1 MILDLRNALAQATEK
16 IKSDAAIYD
25 EYVKKD
31 FKRPCFF
38 LRLLKLTGRREMA
51 GRYLF
56 TAFWQIKY
64 YPRLPVKGE
73 PWRLYR
79 ELNDLALK
87 LYGALAIP
95 GYLVTDME
103 HQIEDNTLVFSA
115 AYSFYAE
122 ENENGENNEKM
133 IQLEI
138 EME

>member
-79 ELNDLALK
+79 ELNDLALAPW
-87 LYGALAIP
+87 LYPVIWSPIWSIKSKIIP
-95 GYLVTDME
+95 WFFPPLTPS
-103 HQIEDNTLVFSA
+103 TPR
-115 AYSFYAE
+115 
-122 ENENGENNEKM
+122 KM
-133 IQLEI
+133 KTGKI
-138 EME
+138 MKK